1 MAIYLLELSTRRL
14 SRLPDSEGMYSPRW
28 SPDGRFIA
36 THNVDIQNRLMLFEF
51 TTEKWTDLFSG
62 RHAGSPHWS
71 RDGRHIFFY
80 SSQEGR
86 FLFRVG
92 IGDRKVELWAN
103 LTGFRLARGVFG
115 EWFGWTPDDQPLM
128 LRDEGTQD
136 IYALEWQTP

>member
-1 MAIYLLELSTRRL
+1 
-14 SRLPDSEGMYSPRW
+14 MYSPRW

-36 THNVDIQNRLMLFEF
+36 AHNVDIQNRLMLFEF
-51 TTEKWTDLFSG
+51 RTQKWTDLFSG

-80 SSQEGR
+80 STQEGR

-136 IYALEWQTP
+136 IFALEWQTP